1 MRKSSVILLPLMAL
15 TAVSAVDAAEIQIAV
30 QGPVVEI
37 TAAQTVQAA
46 PDVVTVGA
54 GVTTRAPTAV
64 AAMQGNAAA
73 MDKVIA
79 RLRAL
84 GIAREDVQTTGITLS
99 PRYNYNNDAP
109 PTFLGYDAANQVSIK
124 LRKIDKAG
132 ATLDALV
139 AAGATDINGPHFQLE
154 KDEGARSQAR
164 KVAFEKAQNQAME
177 YARLAG
183 FGSVRLLEVNEA
195 ITSGAPV
202 PYARVAMVQE
212 AAAPKTPVEPGQVG
226 TTVQV
231 SVKYEMVRQ

>member
-15 TAVSAVDAAEIQIAV
+15 TALPAVAAEIQIPV
-30 QGPVVEI
+30 QGPVIEI

-46 PDVVTVGA
+46 PDVVTVSA

-64 AAMQGNAAA
+64 AAMQNNAAA
-73 MDKVIA
+73 MDKVIT
-79 RLRAL
+79 RLRSL
-84 GIAREDVQTTGITLS
+84 GIAREYVQTTGLSLS

-109 PTFLGYDAANQVSIK
+109 PTFLGYDATNQVSIK

-154 KDEGARSQAR
+154 KDDAARSQAR
-164 KVAFEKAQNQAME
+164 KAAFEKARLQAVE
-177 YARLAG
+177 YAQMAG
-183 FGSVRLLEVNEA
+183 YGSVRLLEVNET
-195 ITSGAPV
+195 ITGGAPM
-202 PYARVAMVQE
+202 PFARAVMVQE
-212 AAAPKTPVEPGQVG
+212 AAMPKTPIEPGQVG

-231 SVKYEMVRQ
+231 SVKYEMVRP